1 MRSKV
6 WAVIGSLVLGGLV
19 FATPRAYAKCD
30 ATGADAG
37 DIANARAQVAL
48 NCNCA
53 GSTNHGAFV
62 KCATQ
67 QAKTN
72 LTNQS
77 CMGQVVRCAA
87 RSTCGK
93 PNFVTCCRT
102 SATGQTRCSTKSG
115 ADQVQGA
122 EGRHGVRRARH
133 PQLLRCLL
141 SDRLQCVAERSVPR
155 RPLGREQPRGPLGPP
170 RRGGTDRYERS

>member
-1 MRSKV
+1 MRSKI
-6 WAVIGSLVLGGLV
+6 WAVVGSLVLGGLV

-67 QAKTN
+67 QAKAN
-72 LTNQS
+72 LMNQS

-93 PNFVTCCRT
+93 PGFVTCCRT
-102 SATGQTRCSTKSG
+102 SANGQTKCSTKSG
-115 ADQVQGA
+115 MDKCKAPNG
-122 EGRHGVRRARH
+122 G
-133 PQLLRCLL
+133 
-141 SDRLQCVAERSVPR
+141 SSCVA
-155 RPLGREQPRGPLGPP
+155 LGIPSCCDACSATGCNASPSGAFLDAR
-170 RRGGTDRYERS
+170 